1 MCVCTTHN
9 YVLHHSTYIRETQ
22 KAEDKQVE
30 VFMNSVPILQNLS
43 VNEKIRLVDAFDQ
56 KTFEPKTLVIK
67 EVLEREGGCCS
78 VLNTQSVLSPLSSS
92 NQCAPQGDPGD
103 LFYIIKDG
111 EAVVYQKTE
120 QGEKKVNHLFKSDFF
135 GERALLSNEPRTAT
149 VEAKTKLVCLTLDRK
164 TFVEVL
170 GPLEDIM
177 NREKSPEVPCVDEL
191 GMP

>member
-1 MCVCTTHN
+1 MCCLIAYTTTNATPPLPTAPH
-9 YVLHHSTYIRETQ
+9 
-22 KAEDKQVE
+22 
-30 VFMNSVPILQNLS
+30 QN
-43 VNEKIRLVDAFDQ
+43 K
-56 KTFEPKTLVIK
+56 
-67 EVLEREGGCCS
+67 
-78 VLNTQSVLSPLSSS
+78 
-92 NQCAPQGDPGD
+92 QGDPGD

-177 NREKSPEVPCVDEL
+177 NREKSPEVCRLMMVVVCCIITTTPTHDTNHS
-191 GMP
+191 